1 VFRNGRDIAPAK
13 EERVRERERERGY
26 EMREEERQTNMHA

>member
-13 EERVRERERERGY
+13 EERVRERERGY